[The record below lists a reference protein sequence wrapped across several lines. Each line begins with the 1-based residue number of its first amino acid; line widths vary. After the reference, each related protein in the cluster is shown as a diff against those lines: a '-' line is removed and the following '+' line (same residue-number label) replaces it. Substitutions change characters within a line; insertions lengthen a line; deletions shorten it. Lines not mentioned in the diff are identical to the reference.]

1 MAKDPQV
8 LRKIF
13 ASEQGENF
21 EKKGYTI
28 GHIGDGD
35 MEDGYG
41 LKMSGTPFGD
51 TRFVAYHLEE
61 KLGKAVSETEK
72 VKRLLHT
79 SPMALATQLIFC
91 EQGLLQFEM
100 QLLDPSII
108 VPYLERFLGTK
119 EEFVNLVG

>member
-1 MAKDPQV
+1 M
-8 LRKIF
+8 
-13 ASEQGENF
+13 G
-21 EKKGYTI
+21 
-28 GHIGDGD
+28 

-51 TRFVAYHLEE
+51 TLFVAYHLEE

-100 QLLDPSII
+100 QLLDPTVL
-108 VPYLERFLGTK
+108 VPYLVRCYFDRDAQHGSRNQISGACVASTK
-119 EEFVNLVG
+119 KNSSTSSASGFWST